1 MSQFFPG
8 FARARFRTSG
18 AEINARISGDGPAL
32 LMLHGYPQSHVMWH
46 RLAPVLAR
54 DFTVVACD
62 LRGYG
67 DSSRPPAGAHC
78 ANYAK
83 RAMAQDQVEVM
94 AALGFDRFM
103 VVGHDRGG
111 RVAHRMALDF
121 PERVERLAVLDIV
134 PTLGVFE
141 GVDQETAMRY
151 FHWFF
156 LAQPRPLP
164 ERMIGADPEQWLRG
178 RLAAWSRTRRAFH
191 PAAVAEY
198 LRCFGNPD
206 VIRATCDDY
215 RAAAGID
222 LEHDRA
228 DARRL
233 LQPLLVLW
241 GTLGF
246 VGAHYDVLA
255 EWRKRAERVSGQGL
269 ACGHFLPEEQPRATC
284 DLLTEFFSAA
294 RELPTRVPP
303 DASALPAEA

>member
-1 MSQFFPG
+1 MANLFPG

-18 AEINARISGDGPAL
+18 AEINARVNGDGPAL
-32 LMLHGYPQSHVMWH
+32 LLLHGYPQTHVMWH

-67 DSSRPPAGAHC
+67 DSTRPPGGLRSV
-78 ANYAK
+78 NYAK

-103 VVGHDRGG
+103 VAGHDRGG

-121 PERVERLAVLDIV
+121 PDRVERIAVLDIV
-134 PTLGVFE
+134 PTREVFDA
-141 GVDQETAMRY
+141 VDQETAMRY
-151 FHWFF
+151 FHWFL

-164 ERMIGADPEQWLRG
+164 ERMIGADPERWLRG

-191 PAAVAEY
+191 PEAVAEY
-198 LRCFGNPD
+198 LRCFSDPE

-228 DARRL
+228 DVRKVTA
-233 LQPLLVLW
+233 PLLVLW
-241 GTLGF
+241 GELGF
-246 VGAHYDVLA
+246 VGQHYDVLA
-255 EWRKRAERVSGQGL
+255 EWRKRADDVSGH
-269 ACGHFLPEEQPRATC
+269 AVSCGHFVPEERPQQTC
-284 DLLTEFFSAA
+284 DLLTEFFSARA
-294 RELPTRVPP
+294 LPRHAPP
-303 DASALPAEA
+303 DASAPHAAG

>member
-8 FARARFRTSG
+8 FARARFQTSG

-134 PTLGVFE
+134 PTLDVFE

-198 LRCFGNPD
+198 LRCFSKPE

-233 LQPLLVLW
+233 FQPLLVLW

-246 VGAHYDVLA
+246 VGARYDVLA
-255 EWRKRAERVSGQGL
+255 EWRKRAEQVSGQGL

-284 DLLTEFFSAA
+284 DLLTEFFSA

-303 DASALPAEA
+303 DASARPAEA